1 MTNIDKPEAKGND
14 QYVYLNGVTICYDD
28 LGAGKTPFLFI
39 HGFPFD
45 KSSWHPQMDFLKKTH
60 RVIAYDI
67 RGFGKSTAGN
77 EIASINL
84 FAADLIKLMDALQ
97 IDKAVVCGLSMGGYI
112 LLNAVHHNPERFAG
126 IILCDTQCLADSPA
140 TKEKRS
146 KSITQ
151 IKARGLKN
159 YAETFVINVFCRETL
174 VAKKELVEKIKGVIV
189 STSPLTIT
197 QTLSALAERRDMC
210 TALNEISI
218 PALILCGKEDA
229 ATMLTQSEYLN
240 HHIANSTLHYIERA
254 GHLSNLEQPD
264 EFNNLLIGF
273 ISGLG
278 NRSDDF

>member
-1 MTNIDKPEAKGND
+1 METMQIKVKD
-14 QYVYLNGVTICYDD
+14 QYINLNGVTICYND
-28 LGAGKTPFLFI
+28 LGKGKIPVLFI

-45 KSSWHPQMDFLKKTH
+45 KSSWQPQMEFLQKTH
-60 RVIAYDI
+60 RVIAFDI

-84 FAADLIKLMDALQ
+84 FADDLIKLMDALQ
-97 IDKAVVCGLSMGGYI
+97 IKSAIVCGLSMGGYI
-112 LLNAVHHNPERFAG
+112 LLNAVNRYPERFDG
-126 IILCDTQCLADSPA
+126 IILCDTQCIADSPA

-151 IKARGLKN
+151 VKAGGLKN
-159 YAETFVINVFCRETL
+159 YAETFVINVFCSETL
-174 VAKKELVEKIKGVIV
+174 ISKKELVEKIKKVIV
-189 STSPLTIT
+189 STSPLIII
-197 QTLSALAERRDMC
+197 QTLSALGERRDMC

-229 ATMLTQSEYLN
+229 ATMLAQSEYLN

-264 EFNNLLIGF
+264 VFNNLLIGF
-273 ISGLG
+273 ISGLV
-278 NRSDDF
+278 